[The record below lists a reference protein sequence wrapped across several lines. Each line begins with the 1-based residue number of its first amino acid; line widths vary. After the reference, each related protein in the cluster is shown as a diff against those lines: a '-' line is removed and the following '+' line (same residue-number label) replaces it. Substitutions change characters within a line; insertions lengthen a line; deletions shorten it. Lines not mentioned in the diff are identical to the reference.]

1 MLSLR
6 KSTLKQ
12 VLFYSLFLIC
22 SSVTSFAQLSQP
34 HRYEQKQKNSDD
46 YFHVI
51 SLKEQGIAL
60 FRERDKYKNNN
71 KIWELILLDTTLHER
86 KVIELEVKE
95 RNKMV
100 GYEVTPS
107 HIYLL
112 YRTGETTKN
121 DFELIPINLNGE
133 EEERHT
139 IKSDLDFKLTHFVL
153 ATNSLILGGYVSKEP
168 AILMYDLKTK
178 TNKVVPGFFQKDTE
192 LVDLRVN
199 QNNTFNVVLVDR
211 SGHENR
217 TLLFKTFDSTGEL
230 LLEDLV
236 KIDEQKSLQTGIT
249 STLERE
255 DLIVIGNWGE
265 RNSKNSNGFY
275 ALTIDPFQEQ
285 KINFIAFGT
294 LTHYL
299 DYLKPKRANKIIE
312 KTKADLQAGRV
323 PNFVSSVM
331 PYKIVEHKDGFVVL
345 AEVYTAVS
353 NSGSNY
359 NNPYSSNPY
368 YYNPYGFN
376 PYGFGSYPGSS
387 RMYRPYPYSSSGKQ
401 NNEVKIHE
409 TVIISFDA
417 KANVVWD
424 QSMVLD
430 DLKIESAEQV
440 SDFTIM
446 DNNIMFLYKK
456 ESELKFKKTT
466 ISDSIGKEQTEKIKT
481 NDPLDEIRSE
491 RDIDGFVKHWY
502 GNSFFVW
509 GYQTIRNI
517 NLEDR
522 VRDVF
527 YINKVV
533 AK

>member
-1 MLSLR
+1 MLLNLSIG
-6 KSTLKQ
+6 
-12 VLFYSLFLIC
+12 F
-22 SSVTSFAQLSQP
+22 TSFAQLSQP
-34 HRYEQKQKNSDD
+34 YRFEQKQKNSDD

-51 SLKEQGIAL
+51 SLKEQGIVL

-86 KVIELEVKE
+86 KAIELEVKE

-100 GYEVTPS
+100 GYEVTPT

-121 DFELIPINLNGE
+121 DFELIPVNFKGE

-153 ATNSLILGGYVSKEP
+153 AANTLVLGGYVNKEP
-168 AILMYDLKTK
+168 AILMYDLITK
-178 TNKVVPGFFQKDTE
+178 HVKVVPGFFQKDTE

-199 QNNTFNVVLVDR
+199 QNNTFNVVMVDR
-211 SGHENR
+211 SGREDR
-217 TLLFKTFDSTGEL
+217 TLLFKTFDLSGEL
-230 LLEDLV
+230 LLEDLIP
-236 KIDEQKSLQTGIT
+236 IDENKSLQTGIT

-255 DLIVIGNWGE
+255 DLIVVGNWGE
-265 RNSKNSNGFY
+265 RNSKTSNGFY
-275 ALTIDPFQEQ
+275 ALTIDPFQDQ
-285 KINFIAFGT
+285 KINFIPFGM

-312 KTKADLQAGRV
+312 NTKSDLQSGRN
-323 PNFVSSVM
+323 PKFVSSVM
-331 PYKIVEHKDGFVVL
+331 PYKIVEHKNGFLLL
-345 AEVYTAVS
+345 AEVYSAVS
-353 NSGSNY
+353 NPSSNY
-359 NNPYSSNPY
+359 NNPYYSSNPY

-409 TVIISFDA
+409 TIIISFDA

-430 DLKIESAEQV
+430 DLKVESAEQV
-440 SDFTIM
+440 SDFTM
-446 DNNIMFLYKK
+446 TDNNIIFLYKK
-456 ESELKFKKTT
+456 ESELKFKKNT
-466 ISDSIGKEQTEKIKT
+466 ISDNTGKEQTEKIKT

-517 NLEDR
+517 NSEDR

>member
-1 MLSLR
+1 MLSVKKYPF
-6 KSTLKQ
+6 KSILT
-12 VLFYSLFLIC
+12 FLLLNLSIGF
-22 SSVTSFAQLSQP
+22 TSFAQLSQP
-34 HRYEQKQKNSDD
+34 YRFEQRQKNSDD

-71 KIWELILLDTTLHER
+71 KIWELLFLDSTLHER

-100 GYEVTPS
+100 GYEVTPT

-121 DFELIPINLNGE
+121 DFELVSVNLSGE

-153 ATNSLILGGYVSKEP
+153 ATTNLILGGYVSKEP
-168 AILMYDLKTK
+168 AIIMYDLKTK

-199 QNNTFNVVLVDR
+199 QNNTFNVVLIDR
-211 SGHENR
+211 SGHEDR
-217 TLLFKTFDSTGEL
+217 TMLFKTFDSTGEL

-275 ALTIDPFQEQ
+275 ALTVDPFQEQ
-285 KINFIAFGT
+285 KINFIPFGT

-299 DYLKPKRANKIIE
+299 DYLKPKRATKIIE
-312 KTKADLQAGRV
+312 NTKSDLQAGRT
-323 PNFVSSVM
+323 PKFVSSVM
-331 PYKIVEHKDGFVVL
+331 PYRIVEHKDGFLLL

-353 NSGSNY
+353 NPNSNY

-387 RMYRPYPYSSSGKQ
+387 RMYRPYPYSSGKQ

-430 DLKIESAEQV
+430 DLKVESAEQV
-440 SDFTIM
+440 SDFTMI
-446 DNNIMFLYKK
+446 DNKIIFLYKK
-456 ESELKFKKTT
+456 ESELKLKKSV
-466 ISDSIGKEQTEKIKT
+466 ISGDASEEFTEKIKT

-502 GNSFFVW
+502 GNTFFVW

-517 NLEDR
+517 NAEER